1 MNYSPTY
8 ALLIFLG
15 FSVVS
20 YLLFRPGKG
29 WFWVIKNNLK
39 SHEKIVIEDVL
50 KQLYHNENSGK
61 ELNVN
66 SLTNALKYSNST
78 IADIIK
84 KMALNELLVFEGDV
98 LKLTNTGR
106 DYALRIVRV
115 HRLWEKYLAE
125 KTGFDKTEWHERAE
139 EMEHKLS
146 NEETNLLATQLGNPK
161 YDPHGDPIPTKS
173 GKMADVHGEL
183 LSSLALGS
191 VGKIV
196 HIEDEPDVIYK
207 QIIAE
212 NIHIGS
218 QIRVVE
224 NNKQRVVFY
233 AEGEEFKLAPI
244 VAANITVAIL
254 EKEDIIEKNMM
265 RLSSLKE
272 NEVAHISGISKES
285 RGDSRRRLLDLG
297 FVKGAK
303 ISIDLISPMRNP
315 TAYLVK
321 GTSIAL
327 RRDQASK
334 ILIKKDEEDGKQS
347 RQCL

>member
-8 ALLIFLG
+8 ALLIFFG
-15 FSVVS
+15 FSIVA
-20 YLLFRPGKG
+20 YLLFRPRKG
-29 WFWVIKNNLK
+29 WFWVIKNNLE
-39 SHEKIVIEDVL
+39 SNEKIVIEDIL
-50 KQLYHNENSGK
+50 KQLYHSENSGK
-61 ELNVN
+61 ELDVN
-66 SLTNALKYSNST
+66 SLTNALKFSNST
-78 IADIIK
+78 IVEVIK
-84 KMALNELLVFEGDV
+84 KMTINELVESDGDV
-98 LKLTNTGR
+98 LKLTSTGR

-125 KTGFDKTEWHERAE
+125 KTGFDKIEWHDRAE
-139 EMEHKLS
+139 EMEHKL
-146 NEETNLLATQLGNPK
+146 NHEETNLLATQLGNPK
-161 YDPHGDPIPTKS
+161 YDPHGDPIPTKL
-173 GKMADVHGEL
+173 GKMADLNGEF
-183 LSSLALGS
+183 LSSIAVGS
-191 VGKIV
+191 VGRII

-207 QIIAE
+207 QILAE

-254 EKEDIIEKNMM
+254 EKEDVIEDTIV

-272 NEVAHISGISKES
+272 NEAAHILGISKES

-297 FVKGAK
+297 FVKGTE
-303 ISIDLISPMRNP
+303 ISIDLISPMQNP

-327 RRDQASK
+327 RKDQASK
-334 ILIKKDEEDGKQS
+334 ILIKKDSEHG
-347 RQCL
+347 R

>member
-1 MNYSPTY
+1 MNTYRPTY
-8 ALLIFLG
+8 ALLIFFA
-15 FSVVS
+15 FSALI
-20 YLLFRPGKG
+20 YLLFRPRKG
-29 WFWVIKNNLK
+29 WFWVIKNNLR
-39 SHEKIVIEDVL
+39 SNEKIVIEDVL
-50 KQLYHNENSGK
+50 KQLYHSENSGK
-61 ELNVN
+61 EVNVN
-66 SLTNALKYSNST
+66 SLTNTLKFSNG
-78 IADIIK
+78 IIVDVIK
-84 KMALNELLVFEGDV
+84 KMAINELLVFDGDV
-98 LKLTNTGR
+98 LKLTNSGR

-125 KTGFDKTEWHERAE
+125 KTGFDKVEWHERAE

-146 NEETNLLATQLGNPK
+146 HEETNLLATQLGNPI
-161 YDPHGDPIPTKS
+161 YDPHGDPIPTNS
-173 GKMADVHGEL
+173 GKMADVSGEF
-183 LSSLALGS
+183 LSSIAVNS

-207 QIIAE
+207 QILAE

-254 EKEDIIEKNMM
+254 EKDDVIEESMV

-272 NEVAHISGISKES
+272 NETAHILGISKES

-297 FVKGAK
+297 FVKGTE
-303 ISIDLISPMRNP
+303 ISIDLMSPMRNP

-334 ILIKKDEEDGKQS
+334 ILIKKA
-347 RQCL
+347 